1 MLTVIQ
7 KWGDSQ
13 GLHFTKSI
21 LDKAHLS
28 IGDEVKVTVQER
40 QIIVKSRTIQQNQ
53 YNTAQNYEPPNPAQ
67 SLEKHVM
74 PVVATRHE
82 HITINKNNVPMIAG
96 TNIKVVEV
104 VLDKIAYG
112 WSPEEI
118 HFQHPHLTL
127 GQIHSALAYYW
138 DHQEEIDRDI
148 EQRLEF
154 VEKLRQEATGH
165 SKFKARLKA
174 KGLI

>member
-1 MLTVIQ
+1 
-7 KWGDSQ
+7 
-13 GLHFTKSI
+13 
-21 LDKAHLS
+21 
-28 IGDEVKVTVQER
+28 
-40 QIIVKSRTIQQNQ
+40 
-53 YNTAQNYEPPNPAQ
+53 
-67 SLEKHVM
+67 M

-82 HITINKNNVPMIAG
+82 HITINEKNVPMIAG

-165 SKFKARLKA
+165 SKLKARLKA
-174 KGLI
+174 KGLV